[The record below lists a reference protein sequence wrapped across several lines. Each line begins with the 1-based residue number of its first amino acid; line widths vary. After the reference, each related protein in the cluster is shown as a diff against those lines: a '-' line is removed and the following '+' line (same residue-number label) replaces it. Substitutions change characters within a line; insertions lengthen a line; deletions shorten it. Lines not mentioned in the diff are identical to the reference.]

1 MAHWNPRSFFRVNGG
16 LTSLLTRASGCG
28 SWCLSLWSQVWAWL
42 GSQRNWRRSSQR
54 TWLLPWQTWLH
65 RALVTVYIT
74 NLRNFLNKNDCY
86 FMWTSP
92 ILNKF
97 LLSKHMQG
105 HMRRLSEKQLSQAGP
120 VQSPPPP
127 PASAFVLPG
136 LQVIALTANV
146 HIFFRA
152 LLRNHLPWLLC
163 LNVHIFIN

>member
-97 LLSKHMQG
+97 LLSKPMQG

-120 VQSPPPP
+120 VQSAPPPSSLCICFAW
-127 PASAFVLPG
+127 PASNRPHRQCSHI
-136 LQVIALTANV
+136 LQGFTEKSSSLATLFKCSYF
-146 HIFFRA
+146 H
-152 LLRNHLPWLLC
+152 
-163 LNVHIFIN
+163 